1 MIRQVLENRRK
12 AGRQTQGRDA
22 PFVAVRDQTC
32 NVEPIP
38 INLEGIQE
46 NVVFGR

>member
-1 MIRQVLENRRK
+1 MIKQVLENRRK

-32 NVEPIP
+32 DVEPIS
-38 INLEGIQE
+38 INLEGVQE
-46 NVVFGR
+46 KVVFGR